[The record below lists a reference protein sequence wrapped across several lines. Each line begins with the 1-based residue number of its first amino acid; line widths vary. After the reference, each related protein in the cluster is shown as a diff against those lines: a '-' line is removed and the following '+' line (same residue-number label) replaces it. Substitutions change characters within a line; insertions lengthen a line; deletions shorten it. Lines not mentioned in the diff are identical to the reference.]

1 MNISESRSVTEICR
15 MLNNSPFPEEAVAHL
30 EFLLDRARMA
40 LGACVPDPTPV
51 PMEKQWCVEVKDHHG
66 QWQRVRSKG
75 EDGWFSDREKAN
87 RLKADWAEFTRPRR
101 IASRWVTESEV
112 RDEDQE

>member
-51 PMEKQWCVEVKDHHG
+51 PMHEQFALEVHFGSVGWHIDPNVGDAGWVDAEVYLEGVKRK
-66 QWQRVRSKG
+66 WAPYRAPYPETRV
-75 EDGWFSDREKAN
+75 
-87 RLKADWAEFTRPRR
+87 LT
-101 IASRWVTESEV
+101 RWVSEPEV
-112 RDEDQE
+112 RA